1 MTTPAPRSQQA
12 LAERIRVLLT
22 AYPDVREVRMFGGLS
37 FMVNERMAV
46 AAGRVGDLLV
56 RVNPADYDAL
66 LEDGGVPAFM
76 GKDRP
81 MGPGWLSVPSER
93 VQDESDLAHWLDV
106 GIHSGD
112 AKA

>member
-1 MTTPAPRSQQA
+1 
-12 LAERIRVLLT
+12 
-22 AYPDVREVRMFGGLS
+22 MFGGLS
-37 FMVNERMAV
+37 FMVDDRMAV

-66 LEDGGVPAFM
+66 LDRGGVPAYM

-93 VQDESDLAHWLDV
+93 VDEDDELAQWIDV

-112 AKA
+112 GRP